1 MSRLDDALREAL
13 RREEP
18 PEGFAGRVMARIE
31 ARKERAGAW
40 DGLMAA
46 WRGPR
51 LRWAGALA
59 GAVLLIGTAAY
70 QETQRAEGEQAKR
83 QVMLA
88 LRITGAKLD
97 LARARIQRVGYGLG
111 DR

>member
-31 ARKERAGAW
+31 ARGQRAGAW
-40 DGLMAA
+40 DGLMAGF
-46 WRGPR
+46 RGPR
-51 LRWAGALA
+51 LRWAGAIA
-59 GAVLLIGTAAY
+59 AAVLLTGAVGY
-70 QETQRAEGEQAKR
+70 QERRRAEGERAKS

-88 LRITGAKLD
+88 LRITGVKLQY
-97 LARARIQRVGYGLG
+97 ARARVQRV
-111 DR
+111 R

>member
-31 ARKERAGAW
+31 ARKERGGAW
-40 DGLMAA
+40 GGLMAA
-46 WRGPR
+46 FRGPR
-51 LRWAGALA
+51 LRWAGAFAAAALA
-59 GAVLLIGTAAY
+59 IGTTAY
-70 QETQRAEGEQAKR
+70 QERQRAEGERAKT

-88 LRITGAKLD
+88 LRITGAKLEY
-97 LARARIQRVGYGLG
+97 ARARVQRVK
-111 DR
+111 